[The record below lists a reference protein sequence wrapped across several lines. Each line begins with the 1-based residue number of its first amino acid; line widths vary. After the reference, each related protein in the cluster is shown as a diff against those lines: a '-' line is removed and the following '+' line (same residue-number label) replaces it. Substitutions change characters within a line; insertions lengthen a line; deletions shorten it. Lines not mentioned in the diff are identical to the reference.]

1 MRHYHGTPIGRN
13 GKEDTPTKFLKGRNV
28 LIPFPR
34 QDDLEVAMEVAN
46 SVIFDNGAFSIW
58 KKGGNT

>member
-34 QDDLEVAMEVAN
+34 L
-46 SVIFDNGAFSIW
+46 
-58 KKGGNT
+58 